1 MSGSKDKSSDDVA
14 GTAKKCQAI
23 METKQKL
30 IEREEQGEKMVDVT
44 FFFSF
49 IFISWRLITLKYCSG
64 FCHTLT

>member
-44 FFFSF
+44 FFFHLF
-49 IFISWRLITLKYCSG
+49 LLVG
-64 FCHTLT
+64 G

>member
-1 MSGSKDKSSDDVA
+1 MSGSKDKSNDDVA

-44 FFFSF
+44 FFFHLF
-49 IFISWRLITLKYCSG
+49 LLVG
-64 FCHTLT
+64 G